1 MDVGKRSELN
11 GLPHIKMQF
20 HRCNGGRA
28 LMYCYYAV
36 NEVSFL
42 LNFQFFFFKHFYFR
56 TIYYSVFLNFWV
68 CAFFSSFGFF
78 FHFAFISV

>member
-11 GLPHIKMQF
+11 GLPHMKMQF

-36 NEVSFL
+36 NEVFSFKFSVFL
-42 LNFQFFFFKHFYFR
+42 KKHFYFR

-68 CAFFSSFGFF
+68 CAFFSFGFF